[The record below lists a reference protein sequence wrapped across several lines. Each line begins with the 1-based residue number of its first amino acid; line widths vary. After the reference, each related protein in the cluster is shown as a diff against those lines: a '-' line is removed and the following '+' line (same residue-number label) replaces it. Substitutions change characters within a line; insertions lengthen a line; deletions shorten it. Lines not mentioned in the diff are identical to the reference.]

1 MTVDISR
8 EVLYTVTIIKT
19 FAGFSSRRQFSNS
32 IYYGLSPQTFKMPEC
47 IRMEG
52 CPYDYRVIF

>member
-32 IYYGLSPQTFKMPEC
+32 IYYGLSPQTFKNAGVYQDGGMPL
-47 IRMEG
+47 
-52 CPYDYRVIF
+52 